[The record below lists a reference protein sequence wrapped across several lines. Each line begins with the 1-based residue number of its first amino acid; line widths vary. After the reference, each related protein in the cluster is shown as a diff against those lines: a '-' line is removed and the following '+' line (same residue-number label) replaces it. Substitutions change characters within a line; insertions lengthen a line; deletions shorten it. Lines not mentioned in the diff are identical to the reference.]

1 MIPAFFMLLN
11 KSDLKKSCRKSNAP
25 KTPPN
30 GNINKFPVLLSKFCL
45 ISLLNQFTVLL
56 HADKLTHKNMKTT
69 QIAGLLILMMLFGCS
84 EDNEDYF
91 VARDMGYYPV
101 ETGKYNQYEVTEIN
115 IDAPS
120 EVYDT
125 IHYQLKELIGGSY
138 TDNEGQEAYMF
149 VRYKRQDTTK
159 NWSLSDVWS
168 LSVSNQKLFLTEE
181 NLKYVKIYFPVSTGK
196 SWDGNAY
203 NTLEPQTYEI
213 TGLDRPETINNFYF
227 DSVLTVTQEAD
238 SSLIHKDLLFEQY
251 ARDTGLIYKEITR
264 INSQEI
270 EPGVPV
276 DERITTGSIYRQ
288 KFVKRDHDEN
298 FEI

>member
-1 MIPAFFMLLN
+1 M
-11 KSDLKKSCRKSNAP
+11 
-25 KTPPN
+25 
-30 GNINKFPVLLSKFCL
+30 LLSKFCL
-45 ISLLNQFTVLL
+45 ISLLNRFTVLL
-56 HADKLTHKNMKTT
+56 QADKLTHKNMKTT

-91 VARDMGYYPV
+91 VARDMGYYPI

-125 IHYQLKELIGGSY
+125 VHYQLKELIGGSY
-138 TDNEGQEAYMF
+138 TDNEGKEAYMF

-168 LSVSNQKLFLTEE
+168 LSISNQRLFLTEE

-203 NTLEPQTYEI
+203 NTLEPRTYEI
-213 TGLDRPETINNFYF
+213 TGIDLPETINNSYF

-288 KFVKRDHDEN
+288 KFVKREHDEN